1 MTVTPIP
8 HSSNTTLHPALHN
21 VTTDTSECDDIPGMT
36 CPVLA
41 PLGNSGR
48 SSSRLCV
55 EVSLVPSGIVTVMGF
70 VATDIPVADAS
81 VTKKWLVAPE
91 SNIAQSLIS
100 SRLKLIVFKMLLA
113 ACAYPYLLGLI

>member
-1 MTVTPIP
+1 
-8 HSSNTTLHPALHN
+8 
-21 VTTDTSECDDIPGMT
+21 MT

-41 PLGNSGR
+41 AGNSER
-48 SSSRLCV
+48 SSSLLCG

-70 VATDIPVADAS
+70 VATDVPVADAS
-81 VTKKWLVAPE
+81 VTKKWLMAPE